1 VPFWS
6 SVSIVGKPQILIM
19 DASQNKNGWES
30 EFCNRL
36 FQSLQ
41 LSKLQMYKE
50 VPISDLAPLF
60 SDRNKFNIILLCSH
74 KPFDIWNQIETET
87 WLSQKM
93 FMLCCWE
100 SYDPEISKV
109 VMQSGAASV
118 IVPES
123 PTTPR
128 EAGLFYLKFL
138 TELDLHSADQISGK
152 MIWFS
157 FAKAKELL
165 KKRRY
170 NAKFNVR
177 C

>member
-1 VPFWS
+1 
-6 SVSIVGKPQILIM
+6 M
-19 DASQNKNGWES
+19 DASQNRNRWES
-30 EFCNRL
+30 QFSNRL

-41 LSKLQMYKE
+41 RSKLQMCGE
-50 VPISDLAPLF
+50 APISDIPQLV
-60 SDRNKFNIILLCSH
+60 SDTNKFNIILLCSH
-74 KPFDIWNQIETET
+74 KPFEIWNQIETQP
-87 WLSQKM
+87 WLSQKI
-93 FMLCCWE
+93 FTLCCWE
-100 SYDPEISKV
+100 SYDPEISRA

-123 PTTPR
+123 PTSPR

-170 NAKFNVR
+170 NARFNVL

>member
-1 VPFWS
+1 
-6 SVSIVGKPQILIM
+6 
-19 DASQNKNGWES
+19 
-30 EFCNRL
+30 
-36 FQSLQ
+36 
-41 LSKLQMYKE
+41 MYGSA
-50 VPISDLAPLF
+50 PISTSLPDDPE
-60 SDRNKFNIILLCSH
+60 NFNIILLCSH
-74 KPFDIWNQIETET
+74 KPFGIWNQIETQP
-87 WLSQKM
+87 WLSQKI
-93 FMLCCWE
+93 FAICCWE
-100 SYDPEISKV
+100 SYDPEISGS

-128 EAGLFYLKFL
+128 EAGLFYLKFFK
-138 TELDLHSADQISGK
+138 ELDLHSLDQISGK